1 MEDGIEILTVYAFST
16 ENWSRE
22 QHEVTT
28 LMLIISKY
36 ADSFKQEAKTR
47 NVRVKVLA
55 TGAALFLLLCL
66 LLLRIS
72 YTMTSDRFRPP
83 THEYS
88 GKSSGIRGCHQGV
101 HWLPSQHLLE
111 LWWTGRHRYCV
122 QRHRCRCCER
132 RHQRVGHM

>member
-1 MEDGIEILTVYAFST
+1 MDFVEWCMEDGIEILTVYAFST

-55 TGAALFLLLCL
+55 TGIFFGFSSWIFTALH
-66 LLLRIS
+66 
-72 YTMTSDRFRPP
+72 RFRPP
-83 THEYS
+83 PSEYS
-88 GKSSGIRGCHQGV
+88 RKGPRIGRSYQRLQR
-101 HWLPSQHLLE
+101 LPSQYLLE
-111 LWWTGRHRYCV
+111 LWR
-122 QRHRCRCCER
+122 
-132 RHQRVGHM
+132 